1 MLENEFIGTIAPYV
15 FPGGAGAV
23 KVLIP
28 KSDMDQ
34 GLLDPED
41 FLRQVRASD

>member
-23 KVLIP
+23 QVLMP